1 MSQDPKR
8 WNKLEERSSRV
19 IASPRL
25 HGLLSEARPARLLSI
40 ASPNMTHA
48 AIVQLQSADLETIL
62 RCRKIISNDLQSA
75 NKHKQA
81 GEQWVELSPRS
92 LRSLRSPLELFSHH
106 RPVRIQM
113 YSRKSAPI
121 GRLVQCDETK
131 PPVVNHAVLSLSMNL
146 SNASL

>member
-1 MSQDPKR
+1 MSPYPKR

-40 ASPNMTHA
+40 ASPNMTRA

-81 GEQWVELSPRS
+81 GEQWVELSP
-92 LRSLRSPLELFSHH
+92 RSLRSPLELFSHH